1 MTVSITSNHNKD
13 LGKGQAGNLAHNRR
27 DFISHNVDKALV
39 NKNIVYDNITI
50 EAAYDSSFDYVSVGS
65 GYVKWPEKQVVYERA
80 LADMV
85 FKDKRTAYTKW
96 RNKERLIKDDLQWGE
111 SGEGYPSF
119 APQNVECYILVRG
132 TVM

>member
-13 LGKGQAGNLAHNRR
+13 LGKGQTGNLAHNKR

-39 NKNIVYDNITI
+39 NKNIVYDNVTI
-50 EAAYDSSFDYVSVGS
+50 EVAYDSFFDYVPVGS

-80 LADMV
+80 LADMG

-96 RNKERLIKDDLQWGE
+96 RNKERLILKTICNGE
-111 SGEGYPSF
+111 SRE
-119 APQNVECYILVRG
+119 RG
-132 TVM
+132 IPLSPRKM